1 MASLVRYDPASTVRA
16 ARALYFE
23 TNGFGSDG
31 GYEQKWVT
39 VKVGPA
45 AVLIANTKGRVRSV
59 RLHDLHHIATGYP
72 TTLEG
77 EALIAAWELA
87 SNCRD
92 HLAAWFLNAAAF
104 AVGLVVAPRALWRA
118 FVRGRHSANLYG
130 GEFSDELLDNT
141 VGDFRVRLRVDGKHE
156 PRVADGLAFALWIG
170 IGIYLLAWTVAI
182 ARALLVASAVY
193 KVTHRTARA

>member
-1 MASLVRYDPASTVRA
+1 MASLVPYDPASTVRA

-45 AVLIANTKGRVRSV
+45 AFVIANTKGRVRSV

-77 EALIAAWELA
+77 EALIGAWELA
-87 SNCRD
+87 SSCRD
-92 HLAAWFLNAAAF
+92 HLAAWFLNASAF

-118 FVRGRHSANLYG
+118 FVRGRHSSNLYRRDYT
-130 GEFSDELLDNT
+130 EELLDGT
-141 VGDFRVRLRVDGKHE
+141 VGDLRRQLRVDGQHE
-156 PRVADGLAFALWIG
+156 ASFADGFAFALWIG
-170 IGIYLLAWTVAI
+170 VGIYLLAWILAL
-182 ARALLVASAVY
+182 APALLAVAAVY
-193 KVTHRTARA
+193 KLTHRTARA